1 MRPRNEGG
9 AVLMGA
15 SASLLLQPSEF
26 IESRK
31 EAEAMLPVGRGSEN
45 TRWVLAGLAMAR
57 GEGDGREKLWSKPQ
71 QATQRWAGLG
81 GAS

>member
-1 MRPRNEGG
+1 MRPSKEGG

-31 EAEAMLPVGRGSEN
+31 EAEAMLGEVN
-45 TRWVLAGLAMAR
+45 TRC
-57 GEGDGREKLWSKPQ
+57 
-71 QATQRWAGLG
+71 
-81 GAS
+81 